1 MNAHGSK
8 HTNRRKHTINAFSIQ
23 YVTEKENN
31 AHLPSG
37 TARQALL
44 CQWAA
49 QAQQWWKGGGPEL
62 RLCLVM
68 FWLFSVTTITD
79 LIQPSPEFKF

>member
-1 MNAHGSK
+1 MNAHGSE

-37 TARQALL
+37 AARQALL
-44 CQWAA
+44 GKHCCASGQ
-49 QAQQWWKGGGPEL
+49 P
-62 RLCLVM
+62 RLSSDEKEEVQ
-68 FWLFSVTTITD
+68 S
-79 LIQPSPEFKF
+79 

>member
-1 MNAHGSK
+1 MNAHGSE

-49 QAQQWWKGGGPEL
+49 QAQQ
-62 RLCLVM
+62 
-68 FWLFSVTTITD
+68 
-79 LIQPSPEFKF
+79 